1 MLEIRELMVFYENAV
16 AVNDLSVTVAEG
28 ELVGLFGSN
37 SAGKTTLLNTVAGLT
52 LHLLQRERRKGGMRI
67 TITGQIRFRGEDVRA
82 LTPRARVERGIILCR
97 ERHPVFR
104 DNTVEENLRLGG
116 YLRPSREVK
125 ESLDEVYALFPSLAR
140 ARARRAGLLSGGE
153 KEMVAIGM
161 ALVGKPTLLL
171 MDEPLLGLSPHM
183 QAEVVRGA
191 KEISRKGVT
200 ILLSEQYARPILPI
214 IDRGYVIENG
224 SLVVAGTA
232 AELMENPEVRSAYFG
247 A

>member
-1 MLEIRELMVFYENAV
+1 M
-16 AVNDLSVTVAEG
+16 
-28 ELVGLFGSN
+28 
-37 SAGKTTLLNTVAGLT
+37 
-52 LHLLQRERRKGGMRI
+52 
-67 TITGQIRFRGEDVRA
+67 
-82 LTPRARVERGIILCR
+82 
-97 ERHPVFR
+97 
-104 DNTVEENLRLGG
+104 EENLRLGG
-116 YLRPSREVK
+116 YLRPRAEVAA
-125 ESLDEVYALFPSLAR
+125 SMAEVYELFPSLAR

-161 ALVGKPTLLL
+161 ALVAKPRLLL

-183 QAEVVRGA
+183 QSEVVRGA
-191 KEISRKGVT
+191 REISRRGVT

-224 SLVVAGTA
+224 TLVVSGTS

>member
-1 MLEIRELMVFYENAV
+1 
-16 AVNDLSVTVAEG
+16 
-28 ELVGLFGSN
+28 
-37 SAGKTTLLNTVAGLT
+37 
-52 LHLLQRERRKGGMRI
+52 
-67 TITGQIRFRGEDVRA
+67 VRV

-116 YLRPSREVK
+116 YLRPGREVK
-125 ESLDEVYALFPSLAR
+125 GSLDEVYALFPSLAR
-140 ARARRAGLLSGGE
+140 ARTRRAGLLSGGE

-161 ALVGKPTLLL
+161 ALVGKPSLLL

-191 KEISRKGVT
+191 REISRKGVT

-224 SLVVAGTA
+224 SLVVTGTA